1 PNITTSLAD
10 GVNLA
15 ASAVEKATSML
26 SSDGQFDGGQY
37 DAPGILYSQM
47 AELDIATNQTKY
59 QDSLEQYFP
68 LAQNT
73 RANFSDELGYGYAA
87 ARAYAAYKNPVF
99 LQYAIQAWWFG
110 RTYTLSPDNIG
121 AGRIPAKNFTVE
133 QFCKDITMA
142 GGTFFVRFCVAP
154 IIAELILLSD

>member
-10 GVNLA
+10 RVSLA
-15 ASAVEKATSML
+15 SSAVEKAISML
-26 SSDGQFDGGQY
+26 GSDGQFDGEQY

-68 LAQNT
+68 LAQNS

-87 ARAYAAYKNPVF
+87 VRAYAAYKNPVF
-99 LQYAIQAWWFG
+99 LQYAVQSWWFG
-110 RTYTLSPDNIG
+110 RTYTLSPDDID
-121 AGRIPAKNFTVE
+121 AGKIAGKNFTVE
-133 QFCKDITMA
+133 QFCQGITMA
-142 GGTFFVRFCVAP
+142 GGTFFVCLCVVP
-154 IIAELILLSD
+154 ILAELILLSD